1 MIKEFDNIAI
11 MSGERNITYKQLL
24 DYINL
29 FAEQT
34 PKNVVQPHT
43 AESSTTPADGACLG
57 KDLPKTLIFSE
68 NREGWLYAFYSVWQ
82 NRGIAVPVDASSMV
96 DDVAYILRD
105 CQPSVIWTSKQKLPV
120 IEDAL
125 KVTGQSVKVLLIDD
139 YETVTPQSRG
149 RKTEI
154 EDESIFVKDNHD
166 PALIIYT
173 SGTTGSPKGVVL
185 SYANLYANMYS
196 VTYDVPIFNPE
207 RRTLILLPLH
217 HILPLVGTVILPIL
231 GGGGVAICPSI
242 SGPDIMETLAKGKI
256 AIFVGVP
263 RLWQT
268 LYNGIKKK
276 IDERAITRALFEI
289 CAKINSPAL
298 SRKVFGAV
306 HKKLGGHLAYCVSG
320 GASLD
325 KEIGEGLRTLGIT
338 MLEGYGMSETAPIIS
353 FTRPGDV
360 IPGCVGLPMST
371 VTAKIVDGEICV
383 KGPNVML
390 GYYNRPEETAQVIDS
405 EGFVHTGDLGF
416 IDELGR
422 IHITG
427 RSKEIIVLSNGKNV
441 QPNEIEYKIEKYDD
455 KVKEVAVTQNGDL
468 LCAIIV
474 PQEEWAKNL
483 TDAEMEE
490 ILKRQVIEPYNRS
503 VVNYKKIKSILV
515 YHGALPRTKL
525 EKLQRF
531 KLKDI
536 LNAQTTTAPAKKENV
551 QEQTVT
557 KEYAILK
564 QYIENEKKMA
574 IKPSDNLETDLAFDS
589 LDCVSLQGFVEQTF
603 GIVIKADAFIKFE
616 NVQAIAD
623 HIAVR
628 KTRSEAEETNWGSL
642 LAGDSSNLELPTGT
656 LVTTAEGL
664 FKAFLKVH
672 NRLEIKGREN
682 IPTDGNF
689 IIAPNHQTFLD
700 GQICVAGL
708 DNKALRNTYYYATEE
723 HVRGAVIVYLA
734 NRLNIVR
741 MERRNL
747 KNSILKL
754 GEVLKKGKNLVIFP
768 EGRRTEDGNVGV
780 FKKTFAIL
788 SKELQVPILPVR
800 ISGGFEAMPRGK
812 KFPNNHKITVEY
824 LKPILPSPDDTY
836 NEISEKVKAAIIKGL

>member
-11 MSGERNITYKQLL
+11 IAGERNITYKQLL

-34 PKNVVQPHT
+34 PKDEAQPRT
-43 AESSTTPADGACLG
+43 AENLS
-57 KDLPKTLIFSE
+57 KTIIFSE
-68 NREGWLYAFYSVWQ
+68 NREGWIYAFYSVWQ

-96 DDVAYILRD
+96 DDVVYILRD
-105 CQPSVIWTSKQKLPV
+105 CQPSAIWTSKQKLPV
-120 IEDAL
+120 IEEAL
-125 KVTGQSVKVLLIDD
+125 KVTEQNVQVLLIDD
-139 YETVTPQSRG
+139 YETIIPHPRG
-149 RKTEI
+149 RKTDI
-154 EDESIFVKDNHD
+154 EDENIFVKDNHD

-196 VTYDVPIFNPE
+196 VTYDVPIFNSE
-207 RRTLILLPLH
+207 RRTIILLPLH
-217 HILPLVGTVILPIL
+217 HILPLVGTVILPII
-231 GGGGVAICPSI
+231 GGGGVAICPSM

-276 IDERAITRALFEI
+276 IDERAATRMMFNL
-289 CAKINSPAL
+289 CAKAGNKTL
-298 SRKVFGAV
+298 SRKVFNAV
-306 HKKLGGHLAYCVSG
+306 HQKLGGHLTYCVSG

-325 KEIGEGLRTLGIT
+325 TEIGEGLRTLGLT

-353 FTRPGDV
+353 FTRPGDI

-371 VTAKIVDGEICV
+371 VKVRIVDGEICV

-390 GYYNRPEETAQVIDS
+390 GYYNRPEETAQVIDN
-405 EGFVHTGDLGF
+405 EGYVHTGDLGF

-455 KVKEVAVTQNGDL
+455 KVKEVAVTQDGDL

-474 PQEEWAKNL
+474 PQDEWAKNL
-483 TDAEMEE
+483 TDAEIEE

-515 YHGALPRTKL
+515 HHGSLPRTKL

-536 LNAQTTTAPAKKENV
+536 LNARVGDVSDKEENV

-564 QYIENEKKMA
+564 QYIENEKKMT
-574 IKPSDNLETDLAFDS
+574 INPSDNLETDLAFDS
-589 LDCVSLQGFVEQTF
+589 LDCVSLQGFVEQAF

-623 HIAVR
+623 YIAVR
-628 KTRSEAEETNWGSL
+628 KTRSEAEETNWSSL
-642 LAGDSSNLELPTGT
+642 LSNDSSNLELPTGT
-656 LVTTAEGL
+656 LVTTAQGL
-664 FKAFLKVH
+664 FKTFLNHH
-672 NRLEIKGREN
+672 NHLEIKGKEN
-682 IPTDGNF
+682 IPANGNF
-689 IIAPNHQTFLD
+689 IIAPNHQCFMD

-708 DNKALRNTYYYATEE
+708 DNKVLRNTYYYATEN
-723 HVRGAVIVYLA
+723 HVRGAVVVCFA
-734 NRLNIVR
+734 NRLNVIR
-741 MERRNL
+741 MERSNL
-747 KNSILKL
+747 MNSILKL
-754 GEVLKKGKNLVIFP
+754 GEVLKKGKNIVIFP
-768 EGRRTEDGNVGV
+768 EGRRTDDGHVGE

-812 KFPNNHKITVEY
+812 KFPNTHKITVEY
-824 LKPILPSPDDTY
+824 LKPIIPSTVNTY
-836 NEISEKVKAAIIKGL
+836 DEISEMVRKAIIEA

>member
-1 MIKEFDNIAI
+1 MIKESDNIAI

-34 PKNVVQPHT
+34 SKDEATPRT
-43 AESSTTPADGACLG
+43 ANNLS
-57 KDLPKTLIFSE
+57 KTIIFSE

-96 DDVAYILRD
+96 EDVVYILCD
-105 CQPSVIWTSKQKLPV
+105 CKPSTIWTSRQKLPV
-120 IEDAL
+120 IEEAL
-125 KVTGQSVKVLLIDD
+125 KETGQENVQVLLIDD
-139 YETVTPQSRG
+139 FETATPHPRS
-149 RKTEI
+149 RKTEV
-154 EDESIFVKDNHD
+154 EDENIFVKDNHD

-196 VTYDVPIFNPE
+196 VTYDVPIFNSE

-217 HILPLVGTVILPIL
+217 HILPLVGTVILPIQ
-231 GGGGVAICPSI
+231 GGGGVAICPSM

-276 IDERAITRALFEI
+276 IDERAVTRLLFKI
-289 CAKINSPAL
+289 CAKIGSPAL

-325 KEIGEGLRTLGIT
+325 TEIGEGLRTLGIT

-371 VTAKIVDGEICV
+371 VTARIVDGEICV

-455 KVKEVAVTQNGDL
+455 KVKEVAVTQDGDL

-474 PQEEWAKNL
+474 PQDEWSKNL

-490 ILKRQVIEPYNRS
+490 ALKRQVIEPYNRS
-503 VVNYKKIKSILV
+503 VVNYKKIKSILI
-515 YHGALPRTKL
+515 YHGTLPRTKL

-536 LNAQTTTAPAKKENV
+536 LKTQEGSIPAREEKV
-551 QEQTVT
+551 REQAMTQ
-557 KEYAILK
+557 EYAILK

-574 IKPSDNLETDLAFDS
+574 IHPTDNLETDLAFDS
-589 LDCVSLQGFVEQTF
+589 LDCVTLQGFVEQTF
-603 GIVIKADAFIKFE
+603 GIVIKADAFIKFD

-623 HIAVR
+623 HIAMR
-628 KTRSEAEETNWGSL
+628 KTRSDVEETNWGSL
-642 LAGDSSNLELPTGT
+642 LSGDSSNLELPTST
-656 LVTTAEGL
+656 YVTAAEGL

-672 NRLEIKGREN
+672 NHLEIKGKEN
-682 IPTDGNF
+682 IPTEGNF

-708 DNKALRNTYYYATEE
+708 DNKTLCNTYYYATEE
-723 HVRGAVIVYLA
+723 HVRGTVVLYFA

-754 GEVLKKGKNLVIFP
+754 GEVLKKGKNIVIFP
-768 EGRRTEDGNVGV
+768 EGRRTDDGHVGA

-788 SKELQVPILPVR
+788 SKELQIPILPVR
-800 ISGGFEAMPRGK
+800 ITGGYEAMPRGK
-812 KFPNNHKITVEY
+812 KFPNTHKITVEY
-824 LKPILPSPDDTY
+824 LKPVMPSSNDTY
-836 NEISEKVKAAIIKGL
+836 DEISKKVKAAITEA

>member
-11 MSGERNITYKQLL
+11 MAGERQVSYKQLL

-29 FAEQT
+29 YAQQT
-34 PKNVVQPHT
+34 PKDT
-43 AESSTTPADGACLG
+43 AETRTADAIG
-57 KDLPKTLIFSE
+57 KTIIFSE
-68 NREGWLYAFYSVWQ
+68 NRVGWIFAFFSVWQ

-96 DDVAYILRD
+96 DDLVYIMRD
-105 CQPSVIWTSKQKLPV
+105 CKPSYIWTSREKLPIV
-120 IEDAL
+120 NEAISI
-125 KVTGQSVKVLLIDD
+125 VGQDIKVLIIND
-139 YETVTPQSRG
+139 YEEAECFPRG
-149 RKTEI
+149 EKTEI
-154 EDESIFVKDNHD
+154 EKDNIFVPENHT

-196 VTYDVPIFNPE
+196 VTYHVPIFRPD

-217 HILPLVGTVILPIL
+217 HILPLVGTVVLPIL
-231 GGGGVAICPSI
+231 GGGGVAICPSM

-276 IDERAITRALFEI
+276 IDERAITRMLFNI
-289 CAKINSPAL
+289 CAKVNNPAL

-320 GASLD
+320 GAALD
-325 KEIGEGLRTLGIT
+325 TEIGEGLRTLGIT

-360 IPGCVGLPMST
+360 IPGCVGLPMPSEE
-371 VTAKIVDGEICV
+371 VKIVDGEICV

-390 GYYNRPEETAQVIDS
+390 GYYNRPEETAQVIDKD
-405 EGFVHTGDLGF
+405 GFVHTGDLGF
-416 IDELGR
+416 IDDLGR

-455 KVKEVAVTQNGDL
+455 KVKEVAVTQDGDL

-474 PQEEWAKNL
+474 PQDEWAKNL

-490 ILKRQVIEPYNRS
+490 ILKRQVIEPYNRG
-503 VVNYKKIKSILV
+503 VVNYKKIKSIIV

-536 LNAQTTTAPAKKENV
+536 INGQTIAAPAKEENV
-551 QEQTVT
+551 QEQAMT

-564 QYIENEKKMA
+564 QFIENEKKMT
-574 IKPSDNLETDLAFDS
+574 IKPTDNLETDLAFDS

-603 GIVIKADAFIKFE
+603 GIVIKADEFIKFE

-628 KTRSEAEETNWGSL
+628 KTRSEMEETNWHSI
-642 LAGDSSNLELPTGT
+642 LAGDSSNLELPTGS
-656 LVTTAEGL
+656 LVTTSESIFRL
-664 FKAFLKVH
+664 FLKVH
-672 NRLEIKGREN
+672 NHLEIKGKEN
-682 IPTDGNF
+682 IPADGNF

-708 DNKALRNTYYYATEE
+708 DNKALRDTYYYATEE
-723 HVRGAVIVYLA
+723 HVRGAVVVYFA

-768 EGRRTEDGNVGV
+768 EGRRTEDGNIGV

-800 ISGGFEAMPRGK
+800 ITGGYEAMPRGK
-812 KFPNNHKITVEY
+812 KFPNTHKIVVEY
-824 LKPILPSPDDTY
+824 LKPVMPEQ
-836 NEISEKVKAAIIKGL
+836 NESYEQISDKVKSAILGD

>member
-11 MSGERNITYKQLL
+11 MSGERNITFKQLL

-34 PKNVVQPHT
+34 PKDEAQPRT
-43 AESSTTPADGACLG
+43 ADNLS
-57 KDLPKTLIFSE
+57 KTIIFSE
-68 NREGWLYAFYSVWQ
+68 NREGWIYAFYSVWQ

-105 CQPSVIWTSKQKLPV
+105 CKPSAIWTSKQKLSI
-120 IEDAL
+120 IEEAL
-125 KVTGQSVKVLLIDD
+125 QVTGQHVRVLLIDD
-139 YETVTPQSRG
+139 FETVIPHPRG

-154 EDESIFVKDNHD
+154 EDENIFVKDNHE

-185 SYANLYANMYS
+185 SYANLYSNMYS
-196 VTYDVPIFNPE
+196 VTYDVPIFNAE
-207 RRTLILLPLH
+207 RRTIILLPLH

-231 GGGGVAICPSI
+231 GGGGVAICPSM
-242 SGPDIMETLAKGKI
+242 SGPEIMETLAKGKI
-256 AIFVGVP
+256 AIFIGVP

-268 LYNGIKKK
+268 LFNGIKKK
-276 IDERAITRALFEI
+276 IDERVITRLLFKL
-289 CAKINSPAL
+289 CAKVGSPTL

-325 KEIGEGLRTLGIT
+325 TEIGEGLRTLGIT

-371 VTAKIVDGEICV
+371 VNVRIMNGEICV

-405 EGFVHTGDLGF
+405 EGFIHTGDLGF

-441 QPNEIEYKIEKYDD
+441 QPNEIEYKIEKFDD
-455 KVKEVAVTQNGDL
+455 KVKEVAVTQDGDL

-483 TDAEMEE
+483 TDAEVEDA
-490 ILKRQVIEPYNRS
+490 LKRQVIEPYNRT

-515 YHGALPRTKL
+515 YRGALPRTKL
-525 EKLQRF
+525 DKLQRF

-536 LNAQTTTAPAKKENV
+536 LNKRIGNTAAKEENV
-551 QEQTVT
+551 QEQILT
-557 KEYAILK
+557 KEFGILK
-564 QYIENEKKMA
+564 QYIENEKKMT
-574 IKPSDNLETDLAFDS
+574 IKPSDNLETDLGFDS
-589 LDCVSLQGFVEQTF
+589 LDCVSLQGFVDQTF
-603 GIVIKADAFIKFE
+603 GIVIKSDAFIKFD
-616 NVQAIAD
+616 NIQAIAD
-623 HIAVR
+623 HIALR
-628 KTRSEAEETNWGSL
+628 KTRLEVEDVNWKDL
-642 LAGDSSNLELPTGT
+642 LSGDSSKLELPTSCFVNIAT
-656 LVTTAEGL
+656 GL
-664 FKAFLKVH
+664 SKAFLKAH
-672 NRLEIKGREN
+672 NSLEVKGKEN
-682 IPTDGNF
+682 IPANGNF
-689 IIAPNHQTFLD
+689 IIAPNHQCFLD

-708 DNKALRNTYYYATEE
+708 DSETLRNTYFYATEK
-723 HVRGAVIVYLA
+723 HVRGTVVVFFA
-734 NRLNIVR
+734 NRLNIIR
-741 MERRNL
+741 MEL
-747 KNSILKL
+747 HDLMNSILKL
-754 GEVLKKGKNLVIFP
+754 GEVLKRGKNIVIFP
-768 EGRRTEDGNVGV
+768 EGRRTDDGSVGE

-800 ISGGFEAMPRGK
+800 ITGGYEAMPRGK
-812 KFPNNHKITVEY
+812 HFPNTHKITVEY
-824 LKPILPSPDDTY
+824 LKPIIPSADDTY
-836 NEISEKVKAAIIKGL
+836 DEISDRVKAVIVG

>member
-1 MIKEFDNIAI
+1 MIKETDNTAI
-11 MSGERNITYKQLL
+11 ISGQRSISFGQLL

-29 FAEQT
+29 FAQQT
-34 PKNVVQPHT
+34 HLSPTPSRTV
-43 AESSTTPADGACLG
+43 ESM
-57 KDLPKTLIFSE
+57 PKTLIFSE
-68 NREGWLYAFYSVWQ
+68 NREGWIMAFFSVWQ

-105 CQPSVIWTSKQKLPV
+105 CQPSAIWTSQSRLPIV
-120 IEDAL
+120 TEAL
-125 KVTGQSVKVLLIDD
+125 QVTGQQVQVCLIDD
-139 YETVTPQSRG
+139 YESAECPRRG
-149 RKTEI
+149 GRTEI
-154 EDESIFVKDNHD
+154 EREDIFVEDNHE

-185 SYANLYANMYS
+185 SYANLYANMHS

-217 HILPLVGTVILPIL
+217 HILPLVGTVVLPML
-231 GGGGVAICPSI
+231 VGGGVAISPSM

-276 IDERAITRALFEI
+276 IDERVITRALFRI
-289 CAKINSPAL
+289 CAWAKSPAL
-298 SRKVFGAV
+298 SRRIFGAV
-306 HKKLGGHLAYCVSG
+306 HQKLGGHLAYCVSG

-325 KEIGEGLRTLGIT
+325 REIGEGLRTLGIT

-371 VTAKIVDGEICV
+371 VDVRIVEGEICV

-390 GYYNRPEETAQVIDS
+390 GYYNRPEETAQVIDR
-405 EGFVHTGDLGF
+405 EGYVHTGDLGF
-416 IDELGR
+416 IDEQGR

-441 QPNEIEYKIEKYDD
+441 QPNEIEYKLEKYDTM
-455 KVKEVAVTQNGDL
+455 VKEVAVTQDGDL
-468 LCAIIV
+468 LRAIIV
-474 PQEEWAKNL
+474 PQEDWARSL
-483 TDAEMEE
+483 TDEE
-490 ILKRQVIEPYNRS
+490 IEQQLKRQVIEPYNRS
-503 VVNYKKIKSILV
+503 VVNYKKVMSLLV
-515 YHGALPRTKL
+515 YHGDLPRTKL
-525 EKLQRF
+525 DKLQRF

-536 LNAQTTTAPAKKENV
+536 ISNKPTPDPSHEGKGEIASSL
-551 QEQTVT
+551 EQKSTP
-557 KEYAILK
+557 EYAILK
-564 QYIENEKKMA
+564 RYIEAEKKMS
-574 IKPSDNLETDLAFDS
+574 IQPTDHLETDLAFDS

-603 GIVIKADAFIKFE
+603 GISIKANEFSGFA

-623 HIAVR
+623 HIAMR
-628 KTRSEAEETNWGSL
+628 KTHVDVEEMNWHSL
-642 LAGDSSNLELPTGT
+642 LSGETASLQLPSSTF
-656 LVTTAEGL
+656 VTPFEGM

-682 IPTDGNF
+682 IPADGNY
-689 IIAPNHQTFLD
+689 IIAPNHQCFLD

-708 DNKALRNTYYYATEE
+708 DSKALRNTYYYATEE
-723 HVRGAVIVYLA
+723 HVRGRVVVYFA
-734 NRLNIVR
+734 NRLNIIR

-754 GEVLKKGKNLVIFP
+754 GEVLKRGKNIVIFP
-768 EGRRTEDGNVGV
+768 EGRRTVDGNIGE

-788 SKELQVPILPVR
+788 SHELQVPILPVR
-800 ISGGFEAMPRGK
+800 ITGGYEAMPRGRHL
-812 KFPNNHKITVEY
+812 PSTHKITVEY
-824 LKPILPSPDDTY
+824 LPPIVPSAHETY
-836 NEISEKVKAAIIKGL
+836 EQTAERVKSAILES

>member
-11 MSGERNITYKQLL
+11 MSGERNITYRQLL

-29 FAEQT
+29 YAEQT
-34 PKNVVQPHT
+34 PKDEAQPRT
-43 AESSTTPADGACLG
+43 ANNLS
-57 KDLPKTLIFSE
+57 KTIIFSE
-68 NREGWLYAFYSVWQ
+68 NREGWLFAFFSVWQ

-96 DDVAYILRD
+96 DDVVYILRD
-105 CQPSVIWTSKQKLPV
+105 CQPSAIWTSRQKLPIV
-120 IEDAL
+120 EDAL
-125 KVTGQSVKVLLIDD
+125 KVTGQHVQVLLIDD
-139 YETVTPQSRG
+139 YETVTPRYRG
-149 RKTEI
+149 GKTTI

-207 RRTLILLPLH
+207 RRTIILLPLH

-231 GGGGVAICPSI
+231 GGGGVAICPSM

-276 IDERAITRALFEI
+276 IDERAITRMLFKL
-289 CAKINSPAL
+289 CAKVGSPAL

-306 HKKLGGHLAYCVSG
+306 HKKLGGHLVYCVSG

-371 VTAKIVDGEICV
+371 VTARIVNGEICV

-405 EGFVHTGDLGF
+405 EGYVHTGDLGF

-441 QPNEIEYKIEKYDD
+441 QPNEIEYKLEKYGD
-455 KVKEVAVTQNGDL
+455 KVKEAAVTQDGDL

-474 PQEEWAKNL
+474 PQDEWAANL
-483 TDAEMEE
+483 SDAEMEE
-490 ILKRQVIEPYNRS
+490 LLKRQVIEPYNRS
-503 VVNYKKIKSILV
+503 VVNYKKIKSIV
-515 YHGALPRTKL
+515 VHHGALPRTKL

-536 LNAQTTTAPAKKENV
+536 LKPLTDTAPAKEEAAV
-551 QEQTVT
+551 AEQPVS
-557 KEYAILK
+557 KEYAILR
-564 QYIENEKKMA
+564 QYIESEKKMA

-603 GIVIKADAFIKFE
+603 GIVIKADEFIRFD

-623 HIAVR
+623 HIALH
-628 KTRSEAEETNWGSL
+628 KTRSEMEDTNWHTIL
-642 LAGDSSNLELPTGT
+642 TTDSSNLQLPAGT
-656 LVTTAEGL
+656 FVTMSEGL
-664 FKAFLKVH
+664 FRGFLKAH
-672 NRLEIKGREN
+672 NSLEIKGKEN

-689 IIAPNHQTFLD
+689 IIAPNHQCFMD
-700 GQICVAGL
+700 GQISVAGL
-708 DNKALRNTYYYATEE
+708 DNKTLRNTYFYATEE
-723 HVRGAVIVYLA
+723 HVRGAVLLYFA

-754 GEVLKKGKNLVIFP
+754 GQILKLGKNIVIFP
-768 EGRRTEDGNVGV
+768 EGRRTDDGNVGA

-788 SKELQVPILPVR
+788 SKELNVPILPVR
-800 ISGGFEAMPRGK
+800 ITGGYEAMPRGS
-812 KFPNNHKITVEY
+812 KFPNTHKITVEY
-824 LKPILPSPDDTY
+824 LKPITPMAGESYDAL
-836 NEISEKVKAAIIKGL
+836 SERAKAAIVEG